1 MPTPPADP
9 QTELVEAFWTE
20 ARVRSGLAGEEI
32 YQGVSSSA
40 VLRPP
45 AWSFGDTREMADE
58 LCALVLSGRK
68 TMTSSPAWAYDA
80 DDGDGDGD
88 GDGEPMPEAGSVTI
102 LCDGSGSP
110 RALLRTTRVR
120 VVPFDEVEAAHA
132 WAEGEGDGSLDGWR
146 AGHQD
151 FFTRVDDGSHPFAA
165 DMPVVLEEF
174 EVLARA

>member
-68 TMTSSPAWAYDA
+68 TTTSSPAWAYDA
-80 DDGDGDGD
+80 DGGD

-102 LCDGSGSP
+102 LCDGSGAP